1 MTELWSGAHGS
12 VGRVVTWPAPDAYV
26 LVDGV
31 LLRALPARVDAIP
44 GRLVRLA
51 FDSGKGRLL
60 MTEADPG
67 DDPRTAGKPGA
78 A

>member
-26 LVDGV
+26 LVDGL
-31 LLRALPARVDAIP
+31 LLRALPAGVDAIP
-44 GRLVRLA
+44 GLRVRLA
-51 FDSGKGRLL
+51 FDSEQGRLL

-67 DDPRTAGKPGA
+67 DGPRSAGKQGA

>member
-26 LVDGV
+26 LVDGL
-31 LLRALPARVDAIP
+31 LLRALPACVDAIP
-44 GRLVRLA
+44 GLWVRLA
-51 FDSGKGRLL
+51 FDSGQGRLL
-60 MTEADPG
+60 ITEADPG
-67 DDPRTAGKPGA
+67 GSPRSTGKRGA

>member
-26 LVDGV
+26 LVDGL
-31 LLRALPARVDAIP
+31 LLRALPAHVDAIP
-44 GRLVRLA
+44 GLRVRLD
-51 FDSGKGRLL
+51 FDPEQERLL
-60 MTEADPG
+60 MTEADP
-67 DDPRTAGKPGA
+67 DNASESTGKPGA